1 MQLQFTVENLEYFL
15 FIVTRVSAF
24 VFTAPF
30 FSFGSIPRQFKIAF
44 TLIFSTLLYLT
55 LPSVPVT
62 YPGVIG
68 FSLMVMSEALAGA
81 LLGYFTNIVMTIL
94 NFTGRLI
101 DMEIGF
107 AMVTMYD
114 PVFKVDT
121 SVTGNLYNYFVIILL
136 LVNDFHHYFLKA
148 FVDAFKVVPIGRA
161 VISAN
166 TVNVIT
172 YFLGNYFMIAM
183 RLMLP
188 IYATMLLVNV
198 VLGVMAKVAPQMNM
212 FVVGI
217 QLKLL
222 GGLVVMVLMMTMLP
236 GVADYLTKKGLPF
249 REAYKITGSIVKY
262 AIDKKKTLNEL
273 SLDEYTTF
281 SDIFT
286 NDIYDAINIHNCVES
301 RNIYGGPSKEAV
313 SLQIKETLEEISKY

>member
-55 LPSVPVT
+55 LPGAPVT

-136 LVNDFHHYFLKA
+136 LVNDFHHYF
-148 FVDAFKVVPIGRA
+148 
-161 VISAN
+161 
-166 TVNVIT
+166 
-172 YFLGNYFMIAM
+172 
-183 RLMLP
+183 
-188 IYATMLLVNV
+188 
-198 VLGVMAKVAPQMNM
+198 
-212 FVVGI
+212 
-217 QLKLL
+217 
-222 GGLVVMVLMMTMLP
+222 
-236 GVADYLTKKGLPF
+236 
-249 REAYKITGSIVKY
+249 
-262 AIDKKKTLNEL
+262 
-273 SLDEYTTF
+273 
-281 SDIFT
+281 
-286 NDIYDAINIHNCVES
+286 
-301 RNIYGGPSKEAV
+301 
-313 SLQIKETLEEISKY
+313 

>member
-1 MQLQFTVENLEYFL
+1 MQLQFTVENIEYFL

-30 FSFGSIPRQFKIAF
+30 FNFGSIPRQLKAAF

-55 LPSVPVT
+55 LPYTEVT
-62 YPGVIG
+62 YPGIIG
-68 FSLMVMSEALAGA
+68 FTFMVLSEVLAGA
-81 LLGYFTNIVMTIL
+81 MLGYFTNIVMTIL

-107 AMVTMYD
+107 AMVTMFD

-121 SVTGNLYNYFVIILL
+121 SVSGNLYNYFTILL
-136 LVNDFHHYFLKA
+136 LLIGNFHHYFLSA
-148 FVDAFKVVPIGRA
+148 FVDAYKIIPIGRSM
-161 VISAN
+161 VNAN
-166 TVNVIT
+166 TVNVIVD
-172 YFLGNYFMIAM
+172 FLGNYFLIAM

-222 GGLVVMVLMMTMLP
+222 AGLVVMVLMMTMLP
-236 GVADYLTKKGLPF
+236 GVASYLTKEMQDVFLKAV
-249 REAYKITGSIVKY
+249 EALKS
-262 AIDKKKTLNEL
+262 
-273 SLDEYTTF
+273 
-281 SDIFT
+281 
-286 NDIYDAINIHNCVES
+286 
-301 RNIYGGPSKEAV
+301 
-313 SLQIKETLEEISKY
+313 

>member
-30 FSFGSIPRQFKIAF
+30 FNFGSVPRQIKVAF
-44 TLIFSTLLYLT
+44 TVLLSSLLYLT
-55 LPSVPVT
+55 LPYTEVT
-62 YPGVIG
+62 YPGIIG
-68 FSLMVMSEALAGA
+68 FTFMIISETLAGA
-81 LLGYFTNIVMTIL
+81 LLGYFTNIVMTVL

-136 LVNDFHHYFLKA
+136 LVGNFHHYFLRA
-148 FVDAFKVVPIGRA
+148 FVDAYAVLPIGK
-161 VISAN
+161 VMITTN
-166 TVNVIT
+166 VVNVIVD
-172 YFLGNYFMIAM
+172 FLGNYFLIAM

-188 IYATMLLVNV
+188 IYATMLLVNA

-222 GGLVVMVLMMTMLP
+222 GGLIVMVLMMTMLP
-236 GVADYLTKKGLPF
+236 GVADYLT
-249 REAYKITGSIVKY
+249 REMQEVFLKA
-262 AIDKKKTLNEL
+262 
-273 SLDEYTTF
+273 
-281 SDIFT
+281 
-286 NDIYDAINIHNCVES
+286 VEALKS
-301 RNIYGGPSKEAV
+301 
-313 SLQIKETLEEISKY
+313 

>member
-30 FSFGSIPRQFKIAF
+30 FSFGSIPRQLKIAF

-55 LPSVPVT
+55 LPYNEVA
-62 YPGVIG
+62 YPGIAG
-68 FSLMVMSEALAGA
+68 FTLVVLSEALAGA

-121 SVTGNLYNYFVIILL
+121 SISGSLYNYFVIILL
-136 LVNDFHHYFLKA
+136 LIGNFHHYFLNA
-148 FVDAFKVVPIGRA
+148 FVDAFKVIPIGKA
-161 VISAN
+161 MVNAN
-166 TVNVIT
+166 VVNIIVD
-172 YFLGNYFMIAM
+172 FLGNYFLIAM

-236 GVADYLTKKGLPF
+236 GVADYLT
-249 REAYKITGSIVKY
+249 REMQSVFLKA
-262 AIDKKKTLNEL
+262 
-273 SLDEYTTF
+273 
-281 SDIFT
+281 
-286 NDIYDAINIHNCVES
+286 VEALKS
-301 RNIYGGPSKEAV
+301 
-313 SLQIKETLEEISKY
+313 

>member
-30 FSFGSIPRQFKIAF
+30 FNFGSIPRQLKVAF

-55 LPSVPVT
+55 LPYTEIT

-68 FSLMVMSEALAGA
+68 FTLMIMSEALAGA

-121 SVTGNLYNYFVIILL
+121 SVSGNLYNYFVIILL
-136 LVNDFHHYFLKA
+136 L
-148 FVDAFKVVPIGRA
+148 IG
-161 VISAN
+161 N
-166 TVNVIT
+166 
-172 YFLGNYFMIAM
+172 F
-183 RLMLP
+183 
-188 IYATMLLVNV
+188 
-198 VLGVMAKVAPQMNM
+198 Q
-212 FVVGI
+212 
-217 QLKLL
+217 
-222 GGLVVMVLMMTMLP
+222 
-236 GVADYLTKKGLPF
+236 
-249 REAYKITGSIVKY
+249 E
-262 AIDKKKTLNEL
+262 
-273 SLDEYTTF
+273 
-281 SDIFT
+281 
-286 NDIYDAINIHNCVES
+286 
-301 RNIYGGPSKEAV
+301 PS
-313 SLQIKETLEEISKY
+313 

>member
-1 MQLQFTVENLEYFL
+1 MKMQLQFTVENLEYFL

-30 FSFGSIPRQFKIAF
+30 FNFGSVPRQLKIAF

-55 LPSVPVT
+55 LPYTEVT
-62 YPGVIG
+62 YPGIIG
-68 FSLMVMSEALAGA
+68 FTFMVMSEALAGA

-121 SVTGNLYNYFVIILL
+121 SVSGNLYNYFVIILL
-136 LVNDFHHYFLKA
+136 LIGNFHHYFLKA
-148 FVDAFKVVPIGRA
+148 FVDAYRVIPIGRA
-161 VISAN
+161 
-166 TVNVIT
+166 TVNANVVNIIVD
-172 YFLGNYFMIAM
+172 FLGNYFLIAM

-188 IYATMLLVNV
+188 IYATMLLVNA

-217 QLKLL
+217 QLKVFAGFIVLI
-222 GGLVVMVLMMTMLP
+222 LMMAMLP
-236 GVADYLTKKGLPF
+236 GVADFIISEMKEVFLM
-249 REAYKITGSIVKY
+249 A
-262 AIDKKKTLNEL
+262 
-273 SLDEYTTF
+273 
-281 SDIFT
+281 
-286 NDIYDAINIHNCVES
+286 VE
-301 RNIYGGPSKEAV
+301 V
-313 SLQIKETLEEISKY
+313 IKQ

>member
-136 LVNDFHHYFLKA
+136 LVNDFHHYFLRA

-172 YFLGNYFMIAM
+172 YFLGNYFMIAI

-222 GGLVVMVLMMTMLP
+222 GGLVVMILMMSMLP
-236 GVADYLTKKGLPF
+236 GVANYITKEMQDVFL
-249 REAYKITGSIVKY
+249 RAVEALKS
-262 AIDKKKTLNEL
+262 
-273 SLDEYTTF
+273 
-281 SDIFT
+281 
-286 NDIYDAINIHNCVES
+286 
-301 RNIYGGPSKEAV
+301 
-313 SLQIKETLEEISKY
+313 

>member
-1 MQLQFTVENLEYFL
+1 
-15 FIVTRVSAF
+15 
-24 VFTAPF
+24 
-30 FSFGSIPRQFKIAF
+30 
-44 TLIFSTLLYLT
+44 
-55 LPSVPVT
+55 
-62 YPGVIG
+62 
-68 FSLMVMSEALAGA
+68 MVMSEALAGA

-136 LVNDFHHYFLKA
+136 LVNDFHHYFLRA

-222 GGLVVMVLMMTMLP
+222 GGLVVMILMMSMLP
-236 GVADYLTKKGLPF
+236 GVANYITKEMQDVFL
-249 REAYKITGSIVKY
+249 RAVEALKS
-262 AIDKKKTLNEL
+262 
-273 SLDEYTTF
+273 
-281 SDIFT
+281 
-286 NDIYDAINIHNCVES
+286 
-301 RNIYGGPSKEAV
+301 
-313 SLQIKETLEEISKY
+313 

>member
-30 FSFGSIPRQFKIAF
+30 FNFGSIPRQLKVAF

-55 LPSVPVT
+55 LPYTETT

-68 FSLMVMSEALAGA
+68 FTLMIMSEALAGA

-107 AMVTMYD
+107 AMVTI
-114 PVFKVDT
+114 
-121 SVTGNLYNYFVIILL
+121 VIILL
-136 LVNDFHHYFLKA
+136 LIGNFHHYFLRA
-148 FVDAFKVVPIGRA
+148 FVDAFRVIPIGRA
-161 VISAN
+161 VVNAN
-166 TVNVIT
+166 VVNIIVD
-172 YFLGNYFMIAM
+172 FLGNYFLIAM

-236 GVADYLTKKGLPF
+236 GVADYLTKEMQDVFLKAV
-249 REAYKITGSIVKY
+249 EALK
-262 AIDKKKTLNEL
+262 
-273 SLDEYTTF
+273 
-281 SDIFT
+281 
-286 NDIYDAINIHNCVES
+286 
-301 RNIYGGPSKEAV
+301 
-313 SLQIKETLEEISKY
+313 

>member
-30 FSFGSIPRQFKIAF
+30 FNFGSIPRQLKISF
-44 TLIFSTLLYLT
+44 TLIFSALLYLT
-55 LPSVPVT
+55 LPYTEVT
-62 YPGVIG
+62 YPGIVG
-68 FSLMVMSEALAGA
+68 FTFMVLSEVLAGA

-121 SVTGNLYNYFVIILL
+121 SVSGNLYNYFVIILL
-136 LVNDFHHYFLKA
+136 LVGNFHHYFIAA
-148 FVDAFKVVPIGRA
+148 FVDAYKVIPIGKA
-161 VISAN
+161 IVDASL
-166 TVNVIT
+166 VNLMVD
-172 YFLGNYFMIAM
+172 FLGNYFLIAM

-188 IYATMLLVNV
+188 IYATMLLVNA

-222 GGLVVMVLMMTMLP
+222 GGLIVMVLMMTMLP
-236 GVADYLTKKGLPF
+236 GVANYLM
-249 REAYKITGSIVKY
+249 REMQEVFLKA
-262 AIDKKKTLNEL
+262 
-273 SLDEYTTF
+273 
-281 SDIFT
+281 
-286 NDIYDAINIHNCVES
+286 VEVLKS
-301 RNIYGGPSKEAV
+301 
-313 SLQIKETLEEISKY
+313 

>member
-136 LVNDFHHYFLKA
+136 LVNDFHHYFLRA

-172 YFLGNYFMIAM
+172 YFLGNYFMM

-222 GGLVVMVLMMTMLP
+222 GGLVVMILMMSMLP
-236 GVADYLTKKGLPF
+236 GVANYITKEMQDVFL
-249 REAYKITGSIVKY
+249 RAVEALKS
-262 AIDKKKTLNEL
+262 
-273 SLDEYTTF
+273 
-281 SDIFT
+281 
-286 NDIYDAINIHNCVES
+286 
-301 RNIYGGPSKEAV
+301 
-313 SLQIKETLEEISKY
+313 

>member
-30 FSFGSIPRQFKIAF
+30 FNFGSIPRQLKVAF

-55 LPSVPVT
+55 LPYTEIT

-68 FSLMVMSEALAGA
+68 FTLMIMSEALAGA

-121 SVTGNLYNYFVIILL
+121 SVSGNLYNYFVIILL
-136 LVNDFHHYFLKA
+136 LIGNFHHYFLRA
-148 FVDAFKVVPIGRA
+148 FVDAFRVIPIGRA
-161 VISAN
+161 VVNAN
-166 TVNVIT
+166 VVNIIVD
-172 YFLGNYFMIAM
+172 FLGNYFLIAM

-236 GVADYLTKKGLPF
+236 GVADYLTKEMQDVFLKAV
-249 REAYKITGSIVKY
+249 EALKS
-262 AIDKKKTLNEL
+262 
-273 SLDEYTTF
+273 
-281 SDIFT
+281 
-286 NDIYDAINIHNCVES
+286 
-301 RNIYGGPSKEAV
+301 
-313 SLQIKETLEEISKY
+313 

>member
-30 FSFGSIPRQFKIAF
+30 FNFGSIPRPLKIAF
-44 TLIFSTLLYLT
+44 TLLFSTLLYLT
-55 LPSVPVT
+55 LPYSEVV

-68 FSLMVMSEALAGA
+68 FTLMVLSEALTGA

-121 SVTGNLYNYFVIILL
+121 SVSGNLYNYFVIILL
-136 LVNDFHHYFLKA
+136 LIGNFHHYFLKA
-148 FVDAFKVVPIGRA
+148 FVDAFKVMPIGRA
-161 VISAN
+161 VVNAN
-166 TVNVIT
+166 VVNVIVG
-172 YFLGNYFMIAM
+172 FLGNYFLIAM

-236 GVADYLTKKGLPF
+236 GVANFLTKEMQDVFLKAV
-249 REAYKITGSIVKY
+249 EALKS
-262 AIDKKKTLNEL
+262 
-273 SLDEYTTF
+273 
-281 SDIFT
+281 
-286 NDIYDAINIHNCVES
+286 
-301 RNIYGGPSKEAV
+301 
-313 SLQIKETLEEISKY
+313 

>member
-30 FSFGSIPRQFKIAF
+30 FNFGSIPRQLKVAF
-44 TLIFSTLLYLT
+44 TLIFSALLYLT
-55 LPSVPVT
+55 LPYTEVR
-62 YPGVIG
+62 YPGIIG
-68 FSLMVMSEALAGA
+68 FTFMVMSEALAGA
-81 LLGYFTNIVMTIL
+81 MLGYFTNIVMTIL

-107 AMVTMYD
+107 AMVTMFD

-121 SVTGNLYNYFVIILL
+121 SVSGNLYNYFTILL
-136 LVNDFHHYFLKA
+136 LLIGNFHHYFLAA
-148 FVDAFKVVPIGRA
+148 FVDAYKVIPIGRA
-161 VISAN
+161 MVNAN
-166 TVNVIT
+166 TVNVIAD
-172 YFLGNYFMIAM
+172 FLGNYFLIAM

-188 IYATMLLVNV
+188 IYATMLLVNA

-222 GGLVVMVLMMTMLP
+222 VGLAVMVLMTAMLP
-236 GVADYLTKKGLPF
+236 GVADYLTKEMQDVFLKAV
-249 REAYKITGSIVKY
+249 EALKS
-262 AIDKKKTLNEL
+262 
-273 SLDEYTTF
+273 
-281 SDIFT
+281 
-286 NDIYDAINIHNCVES
+286 
-301 RNIYGGPSKEAV
+301 
-313 SLQIKETLEEISKY
+313 

>member
-30 FSFGSIPRQFKIAF
+30 FNFGSIPRQLKIAF
-44 TLIFSTLLYLT
+44 TLLFSTLLYLT
-55 LPSVPVT
+55 LPYTEVV

-68 FSLMVMSEALAGA
+68 FALMVLSEALTGA

-121 SVTGNLYNYFVIILL
+121 SVSGNLYNYFVIILL
-136 LVNDFHHYFLKA
+136 LIGNFHHYFLKA
-148 FVDAFKVVPIGRA
+148 FVDAFKVMPIGRA
-161 VISAN
+161 VVN
-166 TVNVIT
+166 VNVVNVIVG
-172 YFLGNYFMIAM
+172 FLGNYFLIAM

-236 GVADYLTKKGLPF
+236 GVANFLTKEMQDVFLKAV
-249 REAYKITGSIVKY
+249 EALKS
-262 AIDKKKTLNEL
+262 
-273 SLDEYTTF
+273 
-281 SDIFT
+281 
-286 NDIYDAINIHNCVES
+286 
-301 RNIYGGPSKEAV
+301 
-313 SLQIKETLEEISKY
+313 

>member
-1 MQLQFTVENLEYFL
+1 MQLQFTVENLEYLL

-24 VFTAPF
+24 VFAAPF
-30 FSFGSIPRQFKIAF
+30 FNFGSVPRQLKIAF
-44 TLIFSTLLYLT
+44 TIIFSTLLYLT
-55 LPSVPVT
+55 LPYTVVT

-68 FSLMVMSEALAGA
+68 FTFMVLSEALAGA
-81 LLGYFTNIVMTIL
+81 MLGYFTNIVMTIL

-114 PVFKVDT
+114 PVFKVDI
-121 SVTGNLYNYFVIILL
+121 SVSGNLYNYFVIILL
-136 LVNDFHHYFLKA
+136 LIGNFHHYFLKA
-148 FVDAFKVVPIGRA
+148 FVDAYRVIPIGKA
-161 VISAN
+161 VVNAN
-166 TVNVIT
+166 MVNVIVD
-172 YFLGNYFMIAM
+172 FLGNYFLIAM

-222 GGLVVMVLMMTMLP
+222 GGLIVMVLMMTILP
-236 GVADYLTKKGLPF
+236 GVADYLI
-249 REAYKITGSIVKY
+249 REMQDVFLKA
-262 AIDKKKTLNEL
+262 
-273 SLDEYTTF
+273 
-281 SDIFT
+281 
-286 NDIYDAINIHNCVES
+286 VEALKS
-301 RNIYGGPSKEAV
+301 
-313 SLQIKETLEEISKY
+313 

>member
-30 FSFGSIPRQFKIAF
+30 FNFGSVPRQIKVTF

-55 LPSVPVT
+55 LPYTEVA
-62 YPGVIG
+62 YPGIIG
-68 FSLMVMSEALAGA
+68 FTFMVLSEALAGA

-121 SVTGNLYNYFVIILL
+121 SVSGNLYNYFIIILL
-136 LVNDFHHYFLKA
+136 LIGNFHHYFLAA
-148 FVDAFKVVPIGRA
+148 FVDAYRVVPIGSTA
-161 VISAN
+161 VNAN
-166 TVNVIT
+166 MVNVIVA
-172 YFLGNYFMIAM
+172 FLGNYFLIAM

-198 VLGVMAKVAPQMNM
+198 VLGIMAKVAPQMNM

-236 GVADYLTKKGLPF
+236 GVADYLTKEMQAVFLKAV
-249 REAYKITGSIVKY
+249 EALK
-262 AIDKKKTLNEL
+262 L
-273 SLDEYTTF
+273 
-281 SDIFT
+281 
-286 NDIYDAINIHNCVES
+286 
-301 RNIYGGPSKEAV
+301 
-313 SLQIKETLEEISKY
+313 